1 MLSAIRP
8 IIVWLGTA
16 GKFIG
21 EFCEKVAE
29 AEKQNGYWLNGLG
42 VWRLGAKT
50 YKSGEV

>member
-29 AEKQNGYWLNGLG
+29 AEKQSSCWLNGL
-42 VWRLGAKT
+42 AE
-50 YKSGEV
+50 GENIQKAVRS